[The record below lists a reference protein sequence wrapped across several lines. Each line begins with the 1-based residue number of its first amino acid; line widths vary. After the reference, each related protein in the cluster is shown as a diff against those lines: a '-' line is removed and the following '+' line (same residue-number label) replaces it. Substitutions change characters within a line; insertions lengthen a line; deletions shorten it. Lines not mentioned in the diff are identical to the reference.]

1 MAKTY
6 AKNGWSL
13 FLILLVGIVVG
24 SFLGQLIKEVDA
36 LKWINYGIA
45 FAIGDTK
52 HNNIVT
58 LDLGVLAVSFGLRLK
73 VTIGSVIGAVAAVII
88 YKKVL

>member
-6 AKNGWSL
+6 GKNAWSL

-24 SFLGQLIKEVDA
+24 SFLGQLFKEVSA
-36 LKWINYGIA
+36 LNWLNYGMN

-52 HNNIVT
+52 SNNIVT
-58 LDLGVLAVSFGLRLK
+58 LDLGVIAVSFGLRLK
-73 VTIGSVIGAVAAVII
+73 ITIGSVIGAAAAVLI

>member
-6 AKNGWSL
+6 GKNAWSL
-13 FLILLVGIVVG
+13 FLVLLAGIVVG
-24 SFLGQLIKEVDA
+24 SFLGQLTKDMAA
-36 LKWINYGIA
+36 LNWLNYGIN
-45 FAIGDTK
+45 FAIGDTRS
-52 HNNIVT
+52 NNIVT

-73 VTIGSVIGAVAAVII
+73 ITVGSVIGAAAAVII